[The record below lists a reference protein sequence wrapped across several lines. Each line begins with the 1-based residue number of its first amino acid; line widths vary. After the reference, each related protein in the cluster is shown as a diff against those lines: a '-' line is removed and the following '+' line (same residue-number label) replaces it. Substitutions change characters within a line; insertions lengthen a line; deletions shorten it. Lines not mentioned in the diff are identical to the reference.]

1 MSDGEVGGTRRRLR
15 LCCDLKV
22 SRSGHMNKS
31 GEGPPRCH
39 LVPLVGRPGESCRHL
54 KKRGTREGC
63 VRPGQGEE
71 CREPQ

>member
-1 MSDGEVGGTRRRLR
+1 
-15 LCCDLKV
+15 
-22 SRSGHMNKS
+22 MNKS